1 MDASAVKRTQETLGR
16 VIRKPPLT
24 EKLLGKPPFRFLHDV
39 ITEVIR
45 TTGFMKG
52 LYGESDMKSDN
63 VKEREA
69 KITFLQKAIDVV
81 AMASGEA
88 VPVRPSKIVAG
99 HEPERTN
106 EFLQALAQCCLS
118 KLPSEDA
125 VRRVLAGEKPD
136 AKPDA
141 KSGAAPA
148 KSQGKENR
156 DERPSRQRETKK
168 EVEFKEPSG
177 SRERQEKEASS
188 QDRHHR
194 DRDKDKSKEGD
205 KDSKGRERE
214 RERHAAKDGER
225 DRERTKDGHR
235 DRDSERRREKE
246 SNAEG
251 SKERERGG
259 EGGERGERGGER
271 GERGGERKD
280 KDERG
285 DRVAA
290 GSSKDKDRRR
300 DKQRDEE
307 KKDKKSRDREPPT
320 AATSEDAR
328 GLEPASEPADA
339 VDFEAGSPARV
350 VRPPTAKG
358 HRRRHR
364 DVVTNDA
371 AAAADEE
378 AEGAQKEE
386 KEEEGARVNGEAADV
401 AALPLQRRPP
411 RPSSA
416 RPAAPRIRRQE
427 SAETHPT
434 ERTGS
439 AKAVANVIVEGG
451 RNSDGGDDDDDEQF
465 VVAESAP
472 ATSDSLDAAGPLEA
486 TEDVDGEEHGGLVKK
501 ILETKK
507 GYGATRTPPKV
518 VMDGARQK
526 GREAALRET
535 ERLRGAVQALC
546 RSTLPLS
553 KVMDYLQEDL
563 DAMHAE
569 LATWTRQRRQHAEAL
584 ADQHRLTEKALEPL
598 RAELTTLDQQIQEQL
613 EQIGAVKASVH
624 RNDERI
630 DKMIGSIGA
639 GARA

>member
-1 MDASAVKRTQETLGR
+1 MDVSAMKRTQETLGR

-136 AKPDA
+136 AK
-141 KSGAAPA
+141 SVAAPA
-148 KSQGKENR
+148 KTQGKENR

-194 DRDKDKSKEGD
+194 DRDRDKSKDGD
-205 KDSKGRERE
+205 KDRGRDRDRERE
-214 RERHAAKDGER
+214 KERHAARDGER

-246 SNAEG
+246 TNAEG
-251 SKERERGG
+251 SKERVGDGARD
-259 EGGERGERGGER
+259 RERGGER
-271 GERGGERKD
+271 RERGGERKD
-280 KDERG
+280 REERG
-285 DRVAA
+285 DHRVAA

-307 KKDKKSRDREPPT
+307 KKDVKSRDREPPT
-320 AATSEDAR
+320 AATLEDAR
-328 GLEPASEPADA
+328 GLEPASEPAEA
-339 VDFEAGSPARV
+339 VDFETGSPARV

-386 KEEEGARVNGEAADV
+386 EKEEGAPVNGEAADA

-451 RNSDGGDDDDDEQF
+451 RNSDGDDGGDDDEQF
-465 VVAESAP
+465 VVAESTPAP
-472 ATSDSLDAAGPLEA
+472 SDSLDAGPLEA
-486 TEDVDGEEHGGLVKK
+486 TEDNDGEEHGGLVKK

-518 VMDGARQK
+518 VLDGARQK
-526 GREAALRET
+526 GREAAVRET

-624 RNDERI
+624 RNDEKI

>member
-1 MDASAVKRTQETLGR
+1 MDVSAMKRTQETLGR

-136 AKPDA
+136 AK
-141 KSGAAPA
+141 SVAAPA
-148 KSQGKENR
+148 KTQGKENR

-194 DRDKDKSKEGD
+194 DRDRDKSKDGD
-205 KDSKGRERE
+205 KDKGRDRDRERE
-214 RERHAAKDGER
+214 KGRHAARDGER

-246 SNAEG
+246 TNAEG
-251 SKERERGG
+251 SKERDGDGARD
-259 EGGERGERGGER
+259 RERGGER
-271 GERGGERKD
+271 RERGGERKD
-280 KDERG
+280 REERG
-285 DRVAA
+285 DHRVAA

-307 KKDKKSRDREPPT
+307 KKDVKSRDREPPT
-320 AATSEDAR
+320 AATLEDAR
-328 GLEPASEPADA
+328 GLET
-339 VDFEAGSPARV
+339 GSPARV

-371 AAAADEE
+371 AAAAADEE

-386 KEEEGARVNGEAADV
+386 EKEEGAPVNGEAADA

-451 RNSDGGDDDDDEQF
+451 RNSDGDDGGDDDEQF
-465 VVAESAP
+465 VVAESTPAP
-472 ATSDSLDAAGPLEA
+472 SDSLDAGPLEA
-486 TEDVDGEEHGGLVKK
+486 TEDNDGEEHGGLVKK

-507 GYGATRTPPKV
+507 GYGTTRTPPKV
-518 VMDGARQK
+518 VLDGARQK
-526 GREAALRET
+526 GREAAVRET

-624 RNDERI
+624 RNDEKI

>member
-177 SRERQEKEASS
+177 SRERQEKETSS

-251 SKERERGG
+251 SKERERDGAR
-259 EGGERGERGGER
+259 ERERGGERGERGGER

-307 KKDKKSRDREPPT
+307 KKDRKSRDREPPT

-328 GLEPASEPADA
+328 GL
-339 VDFEAGSPARV
+339 EAGSPARV

-386 KEEEGARVNGEAADV
+386 KEEEEGARVNGEAADV

>member
-1 MDASAVKRTQETLGR
+1 MDVSAMKRTQETLGR

-136 AKPDA
+136 AK
-141 KSGAAPA
+141 SVAAPA
-148 KSQGKENR
+148 KTQGKENR

-194 DRDKDKSKEGD
+194 DRDRDKSKDGD
-205 KDSKGRERE
+205 KDKGRDRDRERE
-214 RERHAAKDGER
+214 KGRHAARDGER

-246 SNAEG
+246 TNAEG
-251 SKERERGG
+251 SKERDGDGARD
-259 EGGERGERGGER
+259 RERGGER
-271 GERGGERKD
+271 RERGGERKD
-280 KDERG
+280 REERG
-285 DRVAA
+285 DHRVAA

-307 KKDKKSRDREPPT
+307 KKDVKSRDREPPT
-320 AATSEDAR
+320 AATLEDAR
-328 GLEPASEPADA
+328 GLEPASEPAEA
-339 VDFEAGSPARV
+339 VDFETGSPARV

-371 AAAADEE
+371 AAAAADEE

-386 KEEEGARVNGEAADV
+386 EKEEGAPVNGEAADA

-451 RNSDGGDDDDDEQF
+451 RNSDGDDGGDDDEQF
-465 VVAESAP
+465 VVAESTPAP
-472 ATSDSLDAAGPLEA
+472 SDSLDAGPLEA
-486 TEDVDGEEHGGLVKK
+486 TEDNDGEEHGGLVKK

-507 GYGATRTPPKV
+507 GYGTTRTPPKV
-518 VMDGARQK
+518 VLDGARQK
-526 GREAALRET
+526 GREAAVRET

-624 RNDERI
+624 RNDEKI

>member
-1 MDASAVKRTQETLGR
+1 
-16 VIRKPPLT
+16 
-24 EKLLGKPPFRFLHDV
+24 
-39 ITEVIR
+39 
-45 TTGFMKG
+45 MKG

-136 AKPDA
+136 AK
-141 KSGAAPA
+141 SVAAPA
-148 KSQGKENR
+148 KTQGKENR

-194 DRDKDKSKEGD
+194 DRDRDKSKDGD
-205 KDSKGRERE
+205 KDRGRDRDRERE
-214 RERHAAKDGER
+214 KERHAARDGER

-246 SNAEG
+246 TNAEG
-251 SKERERGG
+251 SKERVGDGARD
-259 EGGERGERGGER
+259 RERGGER
-271 GERGGERKD
+271 RERGGERKD
-280 KDERG
+280 REERG
-285 DRVAA
+285 DHRVAA

-307 KKDKKSRDREPPT
+307 KKDVKSRDREPPT
-320 AATSEDAR
+320 AATLEDAR
-328 GLEPASEPADA
+328 GLEPASEPAEA
-339 VDFEAGSPARV
+339 VDFETGSPARV

-386 KEEEGARVNGEAADV
+386 EKEEGAPVNGEAADA

-451 RNSDGGDDDDDEQF
+451 RNSDGDDGGDDDEQF
-465 VVAESAP
+465 VVAESTPAP
-472 ATSDSLDAAGPLEA
+472 SDSLDAGPLEA
-486 TEDVDGEEHGGLVKK
+486 TEDNDGEEHGGLVKK

-518 VMDGARQK
+518 VLDGARQK
-526 GREAALRET
+526 GREAAVRET

-624 RNDERI
+624 RNDEKI

>member
-1 MDASAVKRTQETLGR
+1 MDVSAMKRTQETLGR

-136 AKPDA
+136 AK
-141 KSGAAPA
+141 SVAAPA
-148 KSQGKENR
+148 KTQGKENR

-194 DRDKDKSKEGD
+194 DRDRDKSKDGD
-205 KDSKGRERE
+205 KDRGRDRDRERE
-214 RERHAAKDGER
+214 KERHAARDGER

-246 SNAEG
+246 TNAEG
-251 SKERERGG
+251 SKERVGDGARD
-259 EGGERGERGGER
+259 RERGGER
-271 GERGGERKD
+271 RERGGERKD
-280 KDERG
+280 REERG
-285 DRVAA
+285 DHRVAA

-307 KKDKKSRDREPPT
+307 KKDVKSRDREPPT
-320 AATSEDAR
+320 AATLEDAR
-328 GLEPASEPADA
+328 GLET
-339 VDFEAGSPARV
+339 GSPARV

-386 KEEEGARVNGEAADV
+386 EKEEGAPVNGEAADA

-451 RNSDGGDDDDDEQF
+451 RNSDGDDGGDDDEQF
-465 VVAESAP
+465 VVAESTPAP
-472 ATSDSLDAAGPLEA
+472 SDSLDAGPLEA
-486 TEDVDGEEHGGLVKK
+486 TEDNDGEEHGGLVKK

-518 VMDGARQK
+518 VLDGARQK
-526 GREAALRET
+526 GREAAVRET

-624 RNDERI
+624 RNDEKI